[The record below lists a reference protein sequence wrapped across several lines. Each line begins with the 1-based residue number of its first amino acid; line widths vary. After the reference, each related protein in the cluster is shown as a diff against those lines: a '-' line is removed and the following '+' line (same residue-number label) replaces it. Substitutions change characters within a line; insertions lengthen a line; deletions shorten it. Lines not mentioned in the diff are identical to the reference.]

1 MFKFGKGLKK
11 VGVLADHYSE
21 SNNVAKNI
29 LILRMIEHEIIHER
43 KKLEAVDW

>member
-21 SNNVAKNI
+21 ENDVAKNI
-29 LILRMIEHEIIHER
+29 LILRMIEREIIHAK
-43 KKLEAVDW
+43 KKLEVID